1 LEVVHEL
8 KREFV
13 MTMTMPPP
21 ESETGNG
28 VARHFADPCTED
40 EDGGD
45 GCQESIAS
53 ESNMGGHL
61 IALEVLVCSS
71 SSWP

>member
-1 LEVVHEL
+1 
-8 KREFV
+8 
-13 MTMTMPPP
+13 MTTTTPPS

-28 VARHFADPCTED
+28 VARHFADPCAED
-40 EDGGD
+40 EDGGN

-61 IALEVLVCSS
+61 VALEVLV
-71 SSWP
+71 